1 VTKILNLDKLVTPAT
16 KLRELV
22 IGGATYPVVPMS
34 VAAFIDTTRT
44 VEKLKLGSTIAEQ
57 LEATIDM
64 ICHCV
69 PTLPREVLTGFDLEK
84 LDMIAVFA
92 RGDDVD
98 AQVETE
104 EGSEGKPAARR

>member
-1 VTKILNLDKLVTPAT
+1 MAKILNLDKLMTPRT
-16 KLRELV
+16 KVRELV
-22 IGGATYPVVPMS
+22 IAGIAYAVVPMS

-44 VEKLKLGSTIAEQ
+44 VERLKEGSTIAEQ

-64 ICHCV
+64 ILHCV
-69 PTLPREVLTGFDLEK
+69 PGLAREVLTAFDLEK

-98 AQVETE
+98 DQEETSE
-104 EGSEGKPAARR
+104 EDGAAGK